1 MKTGALP
8 KQLDLRVL
16 AARGVEIAG
25 ILSSDDLPRLIEAG
39 IQVVEPGSA
48 AFQFRRDEAGRYVV
62 EVQVR
67 AEVAMQCQ
75 RCLSD
80 MTLSLRP
87 SAVMACIW
95 TDEDASE
102 LPDTYEPLLVGETAD
117 LSEIAEEEIL
127 LALPVSPLHET
138 ECKSV
143 EQTAALSVDEG
154 AEASSEKDAEREN
167 PFAVLG
173 QLKS

>member
-8 KQLDLRVL
+8 KQLDLRGL
-16 AARGVEIAG
+16 AARGVEITG
-25 ILSSDDLPRLIEAG
+25 TLSSDDLPRLIEAG
-39 IQVVEPGSA
+39 LQVVEPGSA
-48 AFQFRRDEAGRYVV
+48 TFRCRRDETGRYVV

-67 AEVAMQCQ
+67 AQVVMQCQ

-80 MTLSLRP
+80 MTLSLTP
-87 SAVMACIW
+87 SALMACIW
-95 TDEDASE
+95 ADEDASD
-102 LPDTYEPLLVGETAD
+102 LPDTYEPLLVGEAAD
-117 LSEIAEEEIL
+117 LSDIAEEEIL

-138 ECKSV
+138 ECKSA
-143 EQTAALSVDEG
+143 EQTAALREDEAVATSLRPAPG
-154 AEASSEKDAEREN
+154 EES

>member
-8 KQLDLRVL
+8 KQLDLRGL
-16 AARGVEIAG
+16 AAREVEITG
-25 ILSSDDLPRLIEAG
+25 TLSSDDLPRLIEAG

-48 AFQFRRDEAGRYVV
+48 AFRFRRDETGRYVV

-67 AEVAMQCQ
+67 VEVAMQCQ

-80 MTLSLRP
+80 MSLSLKP
-87 SAVMACIW
+87 SALMACIW
-95 TDEDASE
+95 TDEDASD
-102 LPDTYEPLLVGETAD
+102 LPDAYEPLLVGETAD
-117 LSEIAEEEIL
+117 LSDIAEEEIL

-138 ECKSV
+138 ECKSA
-143 EQTAALSVDEG
+143 EQTAALREDEDL
-154 AEASSEKDAEREN
+154 AMSPETDAGRES

>member
-8 KQLDLRVL
+8 KQLDLRSL
-16 AARGVEIAG
+16 AARGVEITG
-25 ILSSDDLPRLIEAG
+25 TLTSDDLPRLIEAG

-48 AFQFRRDEAGRYVV
+48 TFRFRRDEAGRYVV
-62 EVQVR
+62 EVQLQ

-75 RCLSD
+75 RCLGA

-87 SAVMACIW
+87 SALMACIW
-95 TDEDASE
+95 KDEDALD
-102 LPDTYEPLLVGETAD
+102 LPDPYEPLLVGETAD
-117 LSEIAEEEIL
+117 LSDIVEEEIL

-138 ECKSV
+138 ECKSA
-143 EQTAALSVDEG
+143 EQTAALCEVEDV
-154 AEASSEKDAEREN
+154 AMSSEADAGREN